1 MSIKLVRLELLELD
15 KLRGLLGLQVGFQCR
30 PDVLVVGLGDVTIVE
45 RALLRHLEEPLV
57 HPADV
62 KFFVVLACH

>member
-1 MSIKLVRLELLELD
+1 MTSKLISLELLELD

-57 HPADV
+57 DPAN
-62 KFFVVLACH
+62 